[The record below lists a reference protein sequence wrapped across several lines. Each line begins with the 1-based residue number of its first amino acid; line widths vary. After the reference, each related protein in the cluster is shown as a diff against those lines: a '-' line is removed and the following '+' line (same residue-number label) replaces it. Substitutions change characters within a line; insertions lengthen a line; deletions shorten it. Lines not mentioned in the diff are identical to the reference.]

1 MTVANGCVMGVA
13 RRLISSTIA
22 VGFRWSAVVLREVSR
37 SFLATFLPIRMPFAF
52 RFFRPLAGLLLLA
65 LGFSP
70 AQAQE
75 TARADKALFKP
86 RYIKKQLL
94 LATQWQLAHP
104 RHKATDWTNGAFYSG
119 VFAAYQ
125 ATNSRLIL
133 DSLLAMGER
142 TRWQPDKRY
151 DHADD
156 IAICQ
161 TYLNLYRL
169 KKDRRMIEPTLA
181 ALEKLRTEPGP
192 EVAKNGIIWWWCDA
206 LFMGPPVLVKAGLIE
221 NRPIYLALS
230 DTLYQQ
236 TYKRLFNH
244 QEHLFSRD
252 ASYLWNAAGEGKKES
267 NGQRIFWSRGNGWV
281 MGGLVQV
288 LQELP
293 ADYPTRAFYVGIFKE
308 MSARL
313 VQLQQPDGL
322 WRSSLLDP
330 AAYPG
335 GETSGSG
342 FDTYA
347 LAWGINNGI
356 LDGATY
362 RPAVQ
367 KAWVALT
374 KVVSPEGRVGWVQPI
389 GADPRRDFSADSWEV
404 YGTGAFLLAG
414 SEVIKLK

>member
-1 MTVANGCVMGVA
+1 M
-13 RRLISSTIA
+13 L
-22 VGFRWSAVVLREVSR
+22 R
-37 SFLATFLPIRMPFAF
+37 SFRTTWLLG
-52 RFFRPLAGLLLLA
+52 GLLLA
-65 LGFSP
+65 AGLGRP
-70 AQAQE
+70 AHAQAP
-75 TARADKALFKP
+75 APDAALFKP
-86 RYIKKQLL
+86 KYIKAQLL
-94 LATQWQLAHP
+94 KAAQWQLAHP
-104 RHKATDWTNGAFYSG
+104 KHAPTDWTNGAFYSG

-125 ATNSRLIL
+125 ATKAKPLL
-133 DSLLAMGER
+133 DSLLALGER
-142 TRWQPDKRY
+142 TRWQPGPRY

-169 KKDRRMIEPTLA
+169 KKDQRMLAPTLA
-181 ALEKLRTEPGP
+181 VVEKVRTTPGP
-192 EVAKNGIIWWWCDA
+192 EVQGHGITWWWCDA
-206 LFMGPPVLVKAGLIE
+206 LFMGPPVLAKVAAIA
-221 NRPIYLALS
+221 NQPQYLALN

-236 TYKRLFNH
+236 TYRRLFNH
-244 QEHLFSRD
+244 QEHLFARD
-252 ASYLWNAAGEGKKES
+252 ASYLLDAAGQGKKES

-281 MGGLVQV
+281 MGGLVQL

-293 ADYPTRAFYVGIFKE
+293 ASHPSRPFYLGLFRE

-342 FDTYA
+342 FDCYA
-347 LAWGINNGI
+347 LAWGINQGI
-356 LDGATY
+356 LDRATY
-362 RPAVQ
+362 LGPVRR
-367 KAWVALT
+367 AWAALT
-374 KVVSPEGRVGWVQPI
+374 TVVSPEGRVGWVQPI

-414 SEVIKLK
+414 SEVLKLK

>member
-1 MTVANGCVMGVA
+1 M
-13 RRLISSTIA
+13 L
-22 VGFRWSAVVLREVSR
+22 R
-37 SFLATFLPIRMPFAF
+37 SFRTTWLLG
-52 RFFRPLAGLLLLA
+52 GLLLAAGLA
-65 LGFSP
+65 P
-70 AQAQE
+70 AAHAQSAPAE
-75 TARADKALFKP
+75 AAYFKP
-86 RYIKKQLL
+86 KFIKSQLL
-94 LATQWQLAHP
+94 KATRWQLAHP
-104 RHKATDWTNGAFYSG
+104 RHKLTDWTNGAFYAG

-125 ATNSRLIL
+125 TTKSKLIL

-142 TRWQPDKRY
+142 THWQPDRRY

-181 ALEKLRTEPGP
+181 VVEKFRTEPGP
-192 EVAKNGIIWWWCDA
+192 EARHNGIAWWWCDA
-206 LFMGPPVLVKAGLIE
+206 LFMGPPVLVKVGVIE
-221 NRPIYLALS
+221 KQPKYLALN

-244 QEHLFSRD
+244 QQHLFSRD
-252 ASYLWNAAGEGKKES
+252 ASYLWNAQGEGKKES
-267 NGQRIFWSRGNGWV
+267 NGQPIFWSRGNGWV
-281 MGGLVQV
+281 MGGLVQI

-293 ADYPTRAFYVGIFKE
+293 ADHPTRPFYLGLFKE

-335 GETSGSG
+335 GEASGSG
-342 FDTYA
+342 FDCYA
-347 LAWGINNGI
+347 LAWGINQGV
-356 LDGATY
+356 LDKATY
-362 RPAVQ
+362 LAPVQ

-374 KVVSPEGRVGWVQPI
+374 KCVSDEGRVGWVQPI
-389 GADPRRDFSADSWEV
+389 GADPRRDFSAESWEV
-404 YGTGAFLLAG
+404 YGTGAYLLAG
-414 SEVIKLK
+414 SEVIKLN